1 MKSELI
7 RHVRDLVGLVRL
19 FRDDLHVSILR
30 VVEVNG
36 RPCVACL
43 GKTAFKDFHDAVGIG
58 MTAACQQS
66 S

>member
-1 MKSELI
+1 MKPELI
-7 RHVRDLVGLVRL
+7 RHVRDLVGLIGL

-30 VVEVNG
+30 FVEVNS

-43 GKTAFKDFHDAVGIG
+43 GKAAFEDFHDAVGIG
-58 MTAACQQS
+58 MTIACQQS